1 MSRKD
6 LKYILMITAASAAV
20 LTGCGKGGSTLF
32 EEGMEAVA
40 RQEYR
45 TALDD
50 FSGALRIDSD
60 KEQVYRGMGLA
71 YMGREEYARALGA
84 FSKALSE
91 AGMYP
96 GELEFD
102 INYYMA
108 ICYYKLGE
116 YDNAIACYDAITDLR
131 RKETRAYFLR
141 GNMRLC
147 LNDVEGAM
155 ADFDS
160 AASLKKNDYS
170 LYLDI
175 YDSMMQHDYVAQAE
189 TYLDIVKAGD
199 QKLMSDYDKGRL
211 CYYTGEYTRAC
222 NYLERARGTE
232 TDAERGAEL
241 ISLLCECYKMQG
253 QYDYATIAYSGYVE
267 DYNDA
272 QICDRLGLCYVDQG
286 DYAKALEA
294 FEKGK
299 EIKENNTCMQEL
311 CLNEI
316 ACYEYMGEYEKARVL
331 LAEYMETYGSNEDLD
346 REYAFLSTR

>member
-1 MSRKD
+1 MIRKD
-6 LKYILMITAASAAV
+6 LKYILLTVVVAAA
-20 LTGCGKGGSTLF
+20 LTGCGKSGSSLF

-50 FSGALRIDSD
+50 FSGALRIDAD
-60 KEQVYRGMGLA
+60 KEQIYRGMGLA

-131 RKETRAYFLR
+131 KKETRAYFLR

-147 LNDVEGAM
+147 LNDVEGAK

-160 AASLKKNDYS
+160 AASIKKNDYS

-175 YDSMMQHDYVAQAE
+175 YDSCMQHGFTAEAQQ
-189 TYLDIVKAGD
+189 YLDFVKGGD
-199 QKLMSDYDKGRL
+199 QKEMSDYDKGRL
-211 CYYTGEYTRAC
+211 CYFTGEYTQAC
-222 NYLERARGTE
+222 NYLERARGGE
-232 TDAERGAEL
+232 ADAQL
-241 ISLLCECYKMQG
+241 ISLLCECYKEQG
-253 QYDYATIAYSGYVE
+253 MYEYATIAYSGYVE
-267 DYNDA
+267 DNNDA
-272 QICDRLGLCYVDQG
+272 LICNRLGLCYVDQG
-286 DYAKALEA
+286 DYEKALEA
-294 FEKGK
+294 FERGK
-299 EIKENNTCMQEL
+299 EIKEKNTCMQEL

-316 ACYEYMGEYEKARVL
+316 ACYEYMGQYETAASL
-331 LAEYMETYGSNEDLD
+331 LSEYMQTYGSNDELD
-346 REYAFLSTR
+346 KEYAFLSTR